1 MYEKHKNLVYIDK
14 FKKIFAKENFS
25 MNYQI
30 NQSSNY
36 AKQILR
42 RLSGGTIHSIYRRTV
57 NLTDGKRILSLQADG
72 SPLSPVSLIC
82 NLSAEAMNTLDIK
95 AGGRVLFG
103 RETITLQG
111 SSNPCSFTYTDAEFL
126 NLKITEPLTDKAR
139 LSLSSNIRTA
149 LSAAETNGFSLLF
162 KEKTDTDDDISLIL
176 TAAGNFILH
185 CNGLLLKKD
194 YQRAAAEL
202 SRLLGLGI
210 GLTPSGDDF
219 LCGVLAG
226 LIFTGNTGHP
236 FAHFLKKEIAG
247 RLSDTIDISAAFLSC
262 ALEDQYSLPVNK
274 LCKIPAPD
282 AILTDFKAIG
292 HSSGTDTLCGIL
304 WCLEHVTD

>member
-1 MYEKHKNLVYIDK
+1 
-14 FKKIFAKENFS
+14 

-30 NQSSNY
+30 KQSSNY
-36 AKQILR
+36 AKQILC
-42 RLSGGTIHSIYRRTV
+42 RLSTGTIHSIYRRTV
-57 NLTDGKRILSLQADG
+57 NLTDGKKILSLQADG
-72 SPLSPVSLIC
+72 SPLSPISLIC
-82 NLSAEAMNTLDIK
+82 DLSAEAMNTLDIK
-95 AGGRVLFG
+95 AGNRVFFD

-111 SSNPCSFTYTDAEFL
+111 NSKPCCFTYIDAGFL
-126 NLKITEPLTDKAR
+126 NLKISEPLTVQAR
-139 LSLSSNIRTA
+139 LTLSSNIRTA
-149 LSAAETNGFSLLF
+149 LSAAETNGFALLF
-162 KEKTDTDDDISLIL
+162 KDKKDTDDNTSLIL

-185 CNGLLLKKD
+185 CNEFLLKKN

-226 LIFTGNTGHP
+226 LTFTGNAGHP
-236 FAHFLKKEIAG
+236 FTLFLKKEIAG

-262 ALEDQYSLPVNK
+262 ALEDQYSLPVNN
-274 LCKIPAPD
+274 LYRIPAPD
-282 AILTDFKAIG
+282 AILTDFEAIG

-304 WCLEHVTD
+304 WCLKHITNQ